1 MSFLGWLLC
10 IENFKGTVLTKSQ
23 NWATRL
29 FILKKK
35 KKKYALFASF
45 HQKPNNAV
53 HRNLKKATL
62 VGRICLTV
70 EFSLVADWLVG
81 QFWLKENDL
90 RLKHFELTS
99 KSLRLLVSYCF
110 QALARDQVVAV
121 HVDNGFMRKNESRQV
136 EESLKRLGVRL
147 KGNSTLSFLC
157 ISRVLI
163 KSLNVAMNNS
173 VHRETSHKQTL
184 SKSQELIL

>member
-1 MSFLGWLLC
+1 M
-10 IENFKGTVLTKSQ
+10 
-23 NWATRL
+23 
-29 FILKKK
+29 
-35 KKKYALFASF
+35 
-45 HQKPNNAV
+45 

-81 QFWLKENDL
+81 QFWLKENDQV

-173 VHRETSHKQTL
+173 VHRETSQKTNFI
-184 SKSQELIL
+184 KIPRVNPLIRIWPTMSCIEFHFVKYCKTNSAMWK

>member
-1 MSFLGWLLC
+1 M
-10 IENFKGTVLTKSQ
+10 
-23 NWATRL
+23 
-29 FILKKK
+29 
-35 KKKYALFASF
+35 KYALFESF

-53 HRNLKKATL
+53 HRNLKKTNL

-70 EFSLVADWLVG
+70 EFSLVIDWLAG
-81 QFWLKENDL
+81 QFWLKENGL
-90 RLKHFELTS
+90 RLKHFELTC

-147 KGNSTLSFLC
+147 KGNGNWYTVSFLY

-173 VHRETSHKQTL
+173 LYRETSHKQTL